1 VNYLD
6 IILLVPLIWA
16 GWRGFKKGLI
26 LEVFSL
32 LALFAGLYGGIH
44 FSDQVAIWLQDGLK
58 LTSDYLPIISFAVT
72 FIGVVVAVHFV
83 GKALQKVIKMAA
95 LGFVNKLLGLA
106 FSVAKVGLVL
116 SVALVFL
123 SSVNKSFKLIPEE
136 HQQDSMLYAPV
147 YNFSLIVI
155 PAVKSSEF
163 YKRLQNEGL
172 IPNFEKGELVQA
184 SNHSFPQ
191 IAQEVAVDH
200 HR

>member
-6 IILLVPLIWA
+6 IILLVPLVWA
-16 GWRGFKKGLI
+16 AWRGFKKGLI

-44 FSDQVAIWLQDGLK
+44 FSDQVALWLQNDLK
-58 LTSDYLPIISFAVT
+58 LASDYLPIISFAVT
-72 FIGVVVAVHFV
+72 FIAVVVAVHFV

-95 LGFVNKLLGLA
+95 LGLVNKLLGLA
-106 FSVAKVGLVL
+106 FSVAKIGLAL

-123 SSVNKSFKLIPEE
+123 SSINKSFKLIPEE
-136 HQQDSMLYAPV
+136 HQQQSLMYAPV

-172 IPNFEKGELVQA
+172 IPNFDKSELVEA
-184 SNHSFPQ
+184 TSCSFPQ
-191 IAQEVAVDH
+191 RQLKEAK
-200 HR
+200 HREH